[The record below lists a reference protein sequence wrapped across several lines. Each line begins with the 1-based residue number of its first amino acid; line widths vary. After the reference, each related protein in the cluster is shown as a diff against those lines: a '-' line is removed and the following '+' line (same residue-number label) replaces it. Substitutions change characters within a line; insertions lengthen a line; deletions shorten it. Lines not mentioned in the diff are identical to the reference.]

1 MRSTGSRR
9 AVNGH
14 RSEVSIGHCTC
25 HGNVLALG
33 GELSLSML
41 DSGGLVAVVVAGH
54 AGVSELARAAE
65 LKGLGIGRDRLAH
78 AVLTGQL
85 LAIHRQLGARRAHS
99 GVGNSDEC
107 CKAEHVC
114 RGCMLR
120 CAEPT
125 LKSL

>member
-33 GELSLSML
+33 GELSLGML

-65 LKGLGIGRDRLAH
+65 LQGLGVGRNRLAH
-78 AVLTGQL
+78 
-85 LAIHRQLGARRAHS
+85 S
-99 GVGNSDEC
+99 SVGHSDEC
-107 CKAEHVC
+107 CETEHDCNCATIHWNVTK
-114 RGCMLR
+114 LR
-120 CAEPT
+120 
-125 LKSL
+125 